1 MNYSKRVYA
10 VLLILLISVIPLTE
24 GKENGKLNSG
34 TGCGC
39 HSQTGSNVATPS
51 LSGTPAKY
59 TPGQSYQLTISV
71 SGGVS
76 GSGGGF
82 SLDID
87 KGTLS
92 YIGFAVN
99 INSAGD
105 SATHSITGS
114 SYRTWGLDWTAPN
127 SGSGTVNFQ
136 LAAMTSNGDGSD
148 SGDRWGTLTLQV
160 PEDIPTNQPPSA
172 SGAMLSP
179 TDAKTA
185 DSLTLSYSYSD
196 PDGDSE
202 SGTVITW
209 FKDGIALQQGAVPGK
224 IVSSSLTSKNE
235 QWYAEITPSDGQDSG
250 STITSNTVTIQNTP
264 PSLSTPSISPSQP
277 SSDEDLSFTI
287 NTNDEDQDSLSTEI
301 RWFLNG
307 QLMSE
312 LNDELTVPS
321 LATRDGDDWYV
332 EVRVSD
338 DEETT
343 VWKTSQ
349 TVTIGLGGPVNN
361 QPTVDSIS
369 IQPLNPTTL
378 DSLMLSFISND
389 VDGDTIV
396 DSQIEWYLNGNLVNE
411 LTESTLPSQYTSK
424 NQEWKA
430 HVRVYDG
437 TDWSQWTPSQLVTI
451 SNSKPIIEMVE
462 LDFSQTTTNQNISM
476 NYLMTDADGDLPS
489 PPDVKWFKNGVEQTS
504 LQNQENLSSSL
515 TSKGDNWT
523 VFVKANDGQEF
534 SIDSMSASVAI
545 SNSLPISV
553 VELNHTPLQDM
564 ILTITNTDLDG
575 DIVSNEVNWF
585 RNGFKEGSLTGQLVV
600 PSQLIGAGQAW
611 SVEVIPNDGESNGTL
626 VSSQLVVENLAPNA
640 VIDLES
646 VELWDNEEIV
656 VTGKN
661 STDLDGFIDEYSW
674 QWWDNNG
681 NSGSGTGKTFSF
693 SAMGDV
699 MLRLIVEDEFG
710 AIGDDS
716 INFQTEA
723 GPKVSQLVV
732 EGQGEQVRLSWD
744 WNGPNATFEIF
755 RNGDS
760 LSIISEYGFTDIP
773 LLSGPTDYTVK
784 PIIDDRTINSGA
796 ITVEGFIVDSIDP
809 KSNDVSTT
817 GGLITGILFITIS
830 FGTLVMAF
838 VDRRD

>member
-1 MNYSKRVYA
+1 MVYA

-39 HSQTGSNVATPS
+39 HSQSGSNVATPS
-51 LSGTPAKY
+51 LSGTPTKY
-59 TPGQSYQLTISV
+59 TPGQTYQLTISV

-87 KGTLS
+87 KGTMS
-92 YIGFAVN
+92 YMGFAVN

-114 SYRTWGLDWTAPN
+114 SSRTWGLDWTAPN
-127 SGSGTVNFQ
+127 SGSGAVTFQ

-160 PEDIPTNQPPSA
+160 PEDIPVNQPPSA
-172 SGAMLSP
+172 NSAMLTP
-179 TDAKTA
+179 TDARTA

-196 PDGDSE
+196 PDGDPE

-209 FKDGIALQQGAVPGK
+209 YKDGIALQQGTVPGK
-224 IVSSSLTSKNE
+224 IASSSLTNKNE

-250 STITSNTVTIQNTP
+250 STITSNTVIIQNTP
-264 PSLSTPSISPSQP
+264 PSFSTPSISPSQP
-277 SSDEDLSFTI
+277 SSNDDLSFTI
-287 NTNDEDQDSLSTEI
+287 NANDEDQDTLTTEV

-307 QLMSE
+307 QLMSD

-338 DEETT
+338 DEDTT

-349 TVTIGLGGPVNN
+349 TVTIGLGGPLNN
-361 QPTVDSIS
+361 QPTVDSVS
-369 IQPLNPTTL
+369 IQPSNPTTL
-378 DSLMLSFISND
+378 DSLMVSFNSND
-389 VDGDTIV
+389 LDGDAIV
-396 DSQIEWYLNGNLVNE
+396 DSQIEWYLDGNLVNDLSE
-411 LTESTLPSQYTSK
+411 LTLPSEQTSK

-437 TDWSQWTPSQLVTI
+437 TDWSQWTPSQSVSI
-451 SNSKPIIEMVE
+451 INSKPIIEIVE
-462 LDFSQTTTNQNISM
+462 LDFSQTTTTQNISM
-476 NYLMTDADGDLPS
+476 NYSMIDADGDHPS
-489 PPDVKWFKNGVEQTS
+489 SPDVRWFKNGIEQS
-504 LQNQENLSSSL
+504 NLQNQETLLSSQ

-523 VFVKANDGQEF
+523 VYVKAYDGQEF
-534 SIDSMSASVAI
+534 SIDSLSASVLI
-545 SNSLPISV
+545 SNSAPTSI

-564 ILTITNTDLDG
+564 TLTITNNDEDG
-575 DIVSNEVNWF
+575 DTVSNEINWF

-600 PSQLIGAGQAW
+600 PSQLIGAGQVW
-611 SVEVIPNDGESNGTL
+611 SVEVIPNDGESNGTI
-626 VSSQLVVENLAPNA
+626 VSSQLVVENLPPNA
-640 VIDLES
+640 VVDIES
-646 VELWDNEEIV
+646 IELWDNEEIV
-656 VTGKN
+656 VNGKN
-661 STDLDGFIDEYSW
+661 STDLDGFIDKYSW

-681 NSGSGTGKTFSF
+681 NSGSGTGKSFSF
-693 SAMGDV
+693 SPMGDV
-699 MLRLIVEDEFG
+699 MLKLIVEDEFG
-710 AIGDDS
+710 EIGEDS
-716 INFQTEA
+716 INFQTEV
-723 GPKVSQLVV
+723 GPKVSQLKV
-732 EGQGEQVRLSWD
+732 EGDGEQVRLSWNWD
-744 WNGPNATFEIF
+744 GPVATFEIF

-760 LSIISEYGFTDIP
+760 LSIISEYGFTDTP
-773 LLSGPTDYTVK
+773 LLSGSTDYTVK

-796 ITVEGFIVDSIDP
+796 NTVEGFIVDSVDP
-809 KSNDVSTT
+809 KSSDVSVT
-817 GGLITGILFITIS
+817 GGLITGIIFIAIS
-830 FGTLVMAF
+830 FGTLAMVF
-838 VDRRD
+838 FDRRD

>member
-1 MNYSKRVYA
+1 MVYA

-39 HSQTGSNVATPS
+39 HSQSGSNVATPS

-71 SGGVS
+71 TGGVS

-87 KGTLS
+87 KGSMS
-92 YIGFAVN
+92 YLGFAVN

-114 SYRTWGLDWTAPN
+114 SSRTWGLDWTAPN
-127 SGSGTVNFQ
+127 SGSGTVTFQ

-172 SGAMLSP
+172 SGVMLTP
-179 TDAKTA
+179 TDARTA

-196 PDGDSE
+196 PDGDPE
-202 SGTVITW
+202 SGSTITW
-209 FKDGIALQQGAVPGK
+209 FKDGVSLQQGTIPGK

-235 QWYAEITPSDGQDSG
+235 QWYAEITPSDGQDLG

-264 PSLSTPSISPSQP
+264 PSFSTPSISPTQP
-277 SSDEDLSFTI
+277 SSDDDLSFSI
-287 NTNDEDQDSLSTEI
+287 NANDEDQDTISTEI
-301 RWFLNG
+301 RWYLNG

-312 LNDELTVPS
+312 LNDQSTVPS

-338 DEETT
+338 GEDTT
-343 VWKTSQ
+343 IWKTSQ

-369 IQPLNPTTL
+369 IQPLNPSTL
-378 DSLMLSFISND
+378 DSLVVSFNSND
-389 VDGDTIV
+389 IDGDSIV
-396 DSQIEWYLNGNLVNE
+396 DSQIEWYLNGNLVNGF
-411 LTESTLPSQYTSK
+411 TETTLPSEQTSK
-424 NQEWKA
+424 AQDWKA

-437 TDWSQWTPSQLVTI
+437 TDWSQWTPSQSVTI
-451 SNSKPIIEMVE
+451 INSKPIIQMVE
-462 LDFSQTTTNQNISM
+462 LDFSQTTTTQNISM
-476 NYLMTDADGDLPS
+476 NYSMTDADGDS
-489 PPDVKWFKNGVEQTS
+489 PTSPDVKWFKNGVEQTN
-504 LQNQENLSSSL
+504 LQNQEYLLSSQ

-523 VFVKANDGQEF
+523 VYVKANDGQDF
-534 SIDSMSASVAI
+534 SIDSLSASVLI
-545 SNSLPISV
+545 SNSLPISI

-564 ILTITNTDLDG
+564 ILTISNSDEDG
-575 DIVSNEVNWF
+575 DTVSNEINWF

-600 PSQLIGAGQAW
+600 PSQLIGAGQVW
-611 SVEVIPNDGESNGTL
+611 SVEVIPSDGESNGTL
-626 VSSQLVVENLAPNA
+626 VSSQLVVENLPPNA
-640 VIDLES
+640 VIDIES

-661 STDLDGFIDEYSW
+661 STDLDGFIDKYSW

-681 NSGSGTGKTFSF
+681 NSGSGTGETFSF
-693 SAMGDV
+693 SPIGDV

-710 AIGDDS
+710 AIDDDS

-723 GPKVSQLVV
+723 GPKITQLKAQ
-732 EGQGEQVRLSWD
+732 GDGEQVQLSWN
-744 WNGPNATFEIF
+744 WEGPEATFEIF

-760 LSIISEYGFTDIP
+760 LSIISEYGFTDTP

-784 PIIDDRTINSGA
+784 PIIGDKTLNSGA
-796 ITVEGFIVDSIDP
+796 TSVEGFIVESIDP
-809 KSNDVSTT
+809 KSNEVSTT
-817 GGLITGILFITIS
+817 GGLITGLVFILIS
-830 FGTLVMAF
+830 LGSIAMVFF
-838 VDRRD
+838 ERRD